1 MVLLHAQKVSSHS
14 LQSDDFLIITK
25 TAISR
30 SKNLNIILYH
40 LPLPFLPRF
49 SLLYVNCIFSFSSS
63 SSTNNASR
71 KGFLCKFV
79 LKSPSFFAPDISYM
93 KISPRNV
100 LTFIIK
106 NNFMCFAK
114 EIYRKVNVLKFSPH
128 SFLSRLDHSLV
139 EKYIFYV
146 LWCVSFD
153 TASHSDPYGSIESI
167 HIKMKCLIPKRNC
180 RYRHRRKTTQ

>member
-1 MVLLHAQKVSSHS
+1 MIAEFLLRAIPRMISFYCMHRKSFHIHSNLMVFLSSRKQPFQDPKTWT
-14 LQSDDFLIITK
+14 LFFIT
-25 TAISR
+25 
-30 SKNLNIILYH
+30 Y
-40 LPLPFLPRF
+40 PF
-49 SLLYVNCIFSFSSS
+49 SLAFMWIVFFFFHHHDDDDVC
-63 SSTNNASR
+63 R

-79 LKSPSFFAPDISYM
+79 LKSPSFFGLDISYM

-106 NNFMCFAK
+106 NNFMCFVE

-146 LWCVSFD
+146 LWCVLFD
-153 TASHSDPYGSIESI
+153 TASHSDPYGSIQTI
-167 HIKMKCLIPKRNC
+167 HIKMKCWC
-180 RYRHRRKTTQ
+180 